1 MITTVTLNP
10 MLDKT
15 IDVASLERGRIHRAS
30 RMQMVAGGKG
40 INVARQLHRLGILVQ
55 ATGFLG
61 GETGQVIRTLLD
73 TEGVFHDFIDTG
85 VRTREG
91 VTYREPDGT
100 VTAVFE
106 PAERVPLEA
115 VHALSKKFHDLF
127 QRGSWIV
134 CSGSSTGYEADDLY
148 YEAILT
154 AHKCGVMS
162 VLDSYGNAFSLAL
175 KAVPSLV
182 KPNKHEYEET
192 FGVQL
197 ASDQD
202 FLTALHHLLSLGVQ
216 YAVLSDGAN
225 GCYAAVRGHY
235 WKITP
240 PSVVAANP
248 VGSGDAMVAGILY
261 GFQQGWKFERCL
273 VFGTAAG
280 AANAQKWEVANS
292 QLQEILELEPRVT
305 VKRLR

>member
-15 IDVASLERGRIHRAS
+15 VEVESLERGRIHRAT
-30 RMQMVAGGKG
+30 RMEIVAGGKG
-40 INVARQLHRLGILVQ
+40 INVARQLCRLGIPVL

-61 GETGQVIRTLLD
+61 GETGQLIRTLLD
-73 TEGVFHDFIDTG
+73 TEQIPHDFIDTS

-100 VTAVFE
+100 ATAVFE
-106 PAERVPLEA
+106 PVERVPLEM
-115 VHALSKKFHDLF
+115 VHELSKKFHDLF
-127 QRGSWIV
+127 QRSTWIV
-134 CSGSSTGYEADDLY
+134 CSGSSTGFEADDLY

-154 AHKCGVMS
+154 AHKYGVMS
-162 VLDSYGNAFSLAL
+162 VLDSYGNALSLAL

-182 KPNKHEYEET
+182 KPNKHEYEQT
-192 FGVQL
+192 FGTRL
-197 ASDQD
+197 ASEQD
-202 FLTALHHLLSLGVQ
+202 FVAALDHLLSLGVQ

-235 WKITP
+235 WKLLP
-240 PSVVAANP
+240 PIIAAVNP

-280 AANAQKWEVANS
+280 AANAQKWDVANS
-292 QLQEILELEPRVT
+292 QLREIRALEAHVT